1 MSSMILCPTR
11 GGKDSYPNQDWAIAL
26 AKERGVG
33 VLFLYISNVEFLGLT
48 AAPKLIDI
56 EHEMDEMGEFMLTMA
71 QERAEKAEV
80 SASTLGK
87 QGRFRDVLCVDLE
100 GLGELIEEHEIGTVV
115 LGSSVGGTGVVEEN
129 YIQGVIDDIHGIT
142 EVEFIIV
149 DHGEIV
155 KTYKP

>member
-11 GGKDSYPNQDWAIAL
+11 GGKDSYPNQDWAVAL

-48 AAPKLIDI
+48 AAPKLVDI
-56 EHEMDEMGEFMLTMA
+56 EHELDEMGEFMLTMA

-80 SASTLGK
+80 SASTLVMHGH
-87 QGRFRDVLCVDLE
+87 FRDVL
-100 GLGELIEEHEIGTVV
+100 GEVIEEQEIGTVV
-115 LGSSVGGTGVVEEN
+115 LGSSAGGTGVVTES
-129 YIQGVIDDIHGIT
+129 YIQGVIDEIHGTT

-155 KTYKP
+155 NTYKQ